1 MISIHRYLR
10 SFCRGILLCWK
21 TWYWTVVDLDIVSV
35 EILKEFVYFLKKCLY
50 SSKKNLLPIPAATL
64 QLYGGLN
71 HIILRPLQYRFSF
84 YALQQILYAGIW
96 YFVYNHCSIEI
107 ECCYKDLLLLNDTL
121 FINFDL
127 LSGRFLILVMFGG
140 WL

>member
-10 SFCRGILLCWK
+10 SFCRWILLCWK
-21 TWYWTVVDLDIVSV
+21 TWYWTVADFDIVSV
-35 EILKEFVYFLKKCLY
+35 EILEEFVYFLKKCFY

-84 YALQQILYAGIW
+84 SRFNK
-96 YFVYNHCSIEI
+96 YFMLEFDI
-107 ECCYKDLLLLNDTL
+107 L
-121 FINFDL
+121 FITTALSRSSAAIKIFCTVENVL
-127 LSGRFLILVMFGG
+127 LKWHFIH
-140 WL
+140 